1 MKRRK
6 SNTSRDAFMVDSC
19 DKEVYN
25 LNHNEAEVKQKH
37 QRITEVLQLS
47 PTSTEKRRKS
57 NTSWNVEEREEI
69 LVNTQV

>member
-1 MKRRK
+1 
-6 SNTSRDAFMVDSC
+6 MVDSC